1 VGVKFGF
8 LTSREEHRLRV
19 FVSRVVRRIFDVRG
33 RKGQTDTEN
42 SVVSFMT
49 VPLHQM
55 LTQLAEGGLCICGV

>member
-1 VGVKFGF
+1 M
-8 LTSREEHRLRV
+8 
-19 FVSRVVRRIFDVRG
+19 SRVVRRIFDVRG